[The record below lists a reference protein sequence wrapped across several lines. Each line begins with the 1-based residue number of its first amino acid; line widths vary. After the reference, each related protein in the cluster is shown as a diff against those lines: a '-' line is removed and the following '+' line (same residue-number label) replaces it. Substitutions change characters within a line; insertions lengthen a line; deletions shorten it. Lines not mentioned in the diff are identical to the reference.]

1 MSILSPVF
9 EKLFSVNRNEGNR
22 VALSWFINFFYRV
35 GFVIG
40 WTIIVGM
47 FVGKYGIS
55 MLPVLFVVNAVFSII
70 GTLVYSTFIDKFSKD
85 NIIFVSVTIA
95 TFILLFASFF
105 HESRPMVFFGLLLAA
120 EAVFLVQLKI
130 VSNGFTETLFTPL
143 ESERTFPFIESSETI
158 GGIIAGVLVSFL
170 STTINPS
177 TFVYFWVISLLFI
190 LPCVLYYKTKMRGI
204 ERLSLEER
212 GDGRGKK
219 APSGLPSGLLER
231 LSDSISQIR
240 HVSFIKCL
248 FFVVIFQWIF
258 ANLIEFQYTK
268 AVAENVSTVVLGSGS
283 GFEHALVHNLGTLF
297 ILFNSAALFVQLFVG
312 GRLISSLG
320 VVGSL
325 LLYPVVMLLS
335 VFGLSVQFGFPTA
348 VLAQTNHT
356 ITHAIY
362 LNSYHS
368 AYYSIKE
375 HFREHT
381 RHFLEGIVRPLG
393 ALLGTGMLIV
403 AQRLYSGNNLTLAIN
418 LSMAAVLVVLFLIIY
433 SLQGRYTRLACH
445 NLLKSENK
453 IERIEAIEILSQK
466 GHKSGLSVLLKVLSD
481 PKEQDYIKIK
491 ILHALSELQDF
502 DAIDGII
509 AMFKSRKI
517 EIRFAAV
524 SALSKYQ
531 SVKNFFFKHVF
542 HEYRMIEALKSLYQN
557 EKNEEIRS
565 IVIHLLSKLNP
576 VGTFGFLL
584 NALKNTKGL
593 LRADVIIALGRYKDD
608 HVISYIEPFLHS
620 NSPIE
625 KAAAIVALWKY
636 EEYCDDLEFMLDKMF
651 EHENK
656 NIVKAA
662 IYAVGE
668 LKLKS
673 KRKKC
678 IKYLESSDSDLKF
691 HAVLA
696 LAKTGYAESIKSIID
711 ILFGED
717 QELSLEMRKALNRL
731 NHDVKKVVDKRVKR
745 IVSSKI
751 DNFLLKTKV
760 KSLDHLNTRYLKYLK
775 MLYSLVEENEEVEL
789 INELLYAKKYS

>member
-1 MSILSPVF
+1 MNILSPVF

-95 TFILLFASFF
+95 TFILLLASFF
-105 HESRPMVFFGLLLAA
+105 HESHPMAFFALLLAA

-170 STTINPS
+170 STTIDPS

-190 LPCVLYYKTKMRGI
+190 LPCVLYYKIKMKGI
-204 ERLSLEER
+204 ERLSLEE
-212 GDGRGKK
+212 KES
-219 APSGLPSGLLER
+219 APSGLFER

-268 AVAENVSTVVLGSGS
+268 AVSENISAVVLGSGS

-320 VVGSL
+320 IVGSL

-335 VFGLSVQFGFPTA
+335 VFGLSIQFGFPTA

-393 ALLGTGMLIV
+393 ALFGTGILIG

-418 LSMAAVLVVLFLIIY
+418 LSMAAVLVVLFFIIY

-466 GHKSGLSVLLKVLSD
+466 GHKSGLPVLLKVLSD
-481 PKEQDYIKIK
+481 PKEQDYIKVK

-509 AMFKSRKI
+509 TMFKSRKI
-517 EIRFAAV
+517 EIRLAAV

-542 HEYRMIEALKSLYQN
+542 HEYRMIEALKFLYQN
-557 EKNEEIRS
+557 ERNEEIRS
-565 IVIHLLSKLNP
+565 VIVHLLSKLNP

-625 KAAAIVALWKY
+625 KAAAIVSLWKY

-678 IKYLESSDSDLKF
+678 IKYLESPDSDLKF

-696 LAKTGYAESIKSIID
+696 LAKTGYAESTKSIID

-731 NHDVKKVVDKRVKR
+731 NYDVKKAVDKKVKR

-751 DNFLLKTKV
+751 DSLLLKTKV

-789 INELLYAKKYS
+789 INSLLYAKKYS

>member
-1 MSILSPVF
+1 MIFLSSIF
-9 EKLFSVNRNEGNR
+9 EKLFNVNRSEGKR
-22 VALSWFINFFYRV
+22 VAFSWFINFFYRI

-47 FVGKYGIS
+47 FVGRYGII
-55 MLPVLFVVNAVFSII
+55 MLPILFVVNAAFSII
-70 GTLVYSTFIDKFSKD
+70 GTLLYSTFIERFKKD
-85 NIIFVSVTIA
+85 DIIFFSVAIA
-95 TFILLFASFF
+95 TFILLLASQFG
-105 HESRPMVFFGLLLAA
+105 ESHPIVFFALLLAA

-130 VSNGFTETLFTPL
+130 VSNGFIETLFTPL
-143 ESERTFPFIESSETI
+143 ESERTFPLIESSETI
-158 GGIIAGVLVSFL
+158 GGIIAGVLVSLL
-170 STTINPS
+170 SNTIATS
-177 TFVYFWVISLLFI
+177 SFVYFWVTSILFI
-190 LPCVLYYKTKMRGI
+190 LPCVLYYKIGMRDV
-204 ERLSLEER
+204 ERLALEEEKH
-212 GDGRGKK
+212 D
-219 APSGLPSGLLER
+219 APSGLFER

-240 HVSFIKCL
+240 HVSFIKGL
-248 FFVVIFQWIF
+248 FFVVVFQWIF

-268 AVAENVSTVVLGSGS
+268 AVSENISAAVLGSGS

-297 ILFNSAALFVQLFVG
+297 ILFSASALFIQLFVG

-320 VVGSL
+320 IVGSL

-335 VFGLSVQFGFPTA
+335 VFGLSVQYGFPTA

-381 RHFLEGIVRPLG
+381 REFLEGIVRPFG
-393 ALLGTGMLIV
+393 ALLGTGMLIL
-403 AQRLYSGNNLTLAIN
+403 AQRFYSGQNLTLVIN
-418 LSMAAVLVVLFLIIY
+418 LVMIVVLFVLFFVIY
-433 SLQGRYTRLACH
+433 SLQGRYTKLACH
-445 NLLKSENK
+445 NLLKSDNK
-453 IERIEAIEILSQK
+453 IERVEAIEILSQK
-466 GHKSGLSVLLKVLSD
+466 GHKSGLPVLLSVLND
-481 PKEQDYIKIK
+481 PKESDYIKIK

-509 AMFKSRKI
+509 QMFKERKI

-524 SALSKYQ
+524 SALLKYQ

-542 HEYRMIEALKSLYQN
+542 HEYRMIEALKDLYGK

-565 IVIHLLSKLNP
+565 VIVHLLSRLNP

-584 NALKNTKGL
+584 DALKNTKGL
-593 LRADVIIALGRYKDD
+593 LRADVIIALGRYNDN
-608 HVISYIEPFLHS
+608 HVIPYIEPFLHS

-625 KAAAIVALWKY
+625 KAASIVALWKY
-636 EEYCDDLEFMLDKMF
+636 DEYRDDLEFMLDKMF
-651 EHENK
+651 KHNSK
-656 NIVKAA
+656 NIVRAA
-662 IYAVGE
+662 VYAVGE

-673 KRKKC
+673 KRKEC
-678 IKYLESSDSDLKF
+678 VKYLDSKDKDLKF
-691 HAVLA
+691 CAVLS
-696 LAKTGYAESIKSIID
+696 LAKMGYADSVKAIVD

-717 QELSLEMRKALNRL
+717 QEFSFEMKRALNRL
-731 NHDVKKVVDKRVKR
+731 NHEGRKLIDKKVRKL
-745 IVSSKI
+745 VSSKI
-751 DNFLLKTKV
+751 NMLLLKTKA
-760 KSLDHLNTRYLKYLK
+760 KSLNHLNTKYLKYLK

>member
-1 MSILSPVF
+1 MNILSPVF
-9 EKLFSVNRNEGNR
+9 EKLFGINRNEGNR

-47 FVGKYGIS
+47 FVGRYGIS
-55 MLPVLFVVNAVFSII
+55 MLPILFVINAVFSII

-105 HESRPMVFFGLLLAA
+105 HNSHPMVFFGLLLAA

-170 STTINPS
+170 SSTVDPS
-177 TFVYFWVISLLFI
+177 TFVYFWVTSLLFI
-190 LPCVLYYKTKMRGI
+190 LPCVLYYKIKMSGI
-204 ERLSLEER
+204 ERLSLEEKE
-212 GDGRGKK
+212 DKK
-219 APSGLPSGLLER
+219 ASSELPSGLFER

-268 AVAENVSTVVLGSGS
+268 AVSENISAVVLGSGS
-283 GFEHALVHNLGTLF
+283 GFEHALVHSLGTLF

-312 GRLISSLG
+312 GRLISTLG
-320 VVGSL
+320 IVGSL

-335 VFGLSVQFGFPTA
+335 VFGLSIQFGFPTA

-393 ALLGTGMLIV
+393 ALFGTGILIA
-403 AQRLYSGNNLTLAIN
+403 AQRLYSGDSLTLAIN
-418 LSMAAVLVVLFLIIY
+418 LSMMAVLIVLFLIIY

-466 GHKSGLSVLLKVLSD
+466 GHKSGLPVLLQVLSN
-481 PKEQDYIKIK
+481 PNEPDYIKIK

-502 DAIDGII
+502 NAIDGIL
-509 AMFKSRKI
+509 AMFKSRKV
-517 EIRFAAV
+517 EVRLAAV

-531 SVKNFFFKHVF
+531 SVKNFFFEHVF

-557 EKNEEIRS
+557 ERNEEIRS
-565 IVIHLLSKLNP
+565 IIIHLLSKLNP

-584 NALKNTKGL
+584 NALRNTKGL
-593 LRADVIIALGRYKDD
+593 LRADVIIALGRYNDD
-608 HVISYIEPFLHS
+608 HVIPYIEPFSHS

-636 EEYCDDLEFMLDKMF
+636 EEYRDDLEFMLDKMF

-678 IKYLESSDSDLKF
+678 IKYLGSSDGDLKF

-696 LAKTGYAESIKSIID
+696 LAKTGYAESVKSIVD

-731 NHDVKKVVDKRVKR
+731 NHDVKKLVDKRVKR

-751 DNFLLKTKV
+751 NGFLLKTNA

-789 INELLYAKKYS
+789 INSLLYAKKYS